1 MLVAEKDTYEFQRE
15 RVIRIA
21 GELAPGKSVE
31 FDEASTLIKFRI
43 RDNFI
48 GVNLT
53 EVSGEWFPDELADK
67 SDDWLRDFIKRLS
80 NGKL

>member
-1 MLVAEKDTYEFQRE
+1 MIGCDKDTYEFQRA
-15 RVIRIA
+15 RIVRIA
-21 GELAPGKSVE
+21 AELAPGKTVE
-31 FDEASTLIKFRI
+31 FDESSTLIKFRI
-43 RDNFI
+43 RDNSV

-67 SDDWLRDFIKRLS
+67 SDDWLLRFIKQIS